1 MDQTLSLSMIT
12 EKILVVNQE
21 VFCAF
26 VNVLSWFG
34 YVEKMSDERMAKKIY
49 DGKVIGKSS
58 RRPRL
63 TFKYIILKIL
73 EEERVK
79 SVRIPRGICIK
90 RLITVQETKEV

>member
-12 EKILVVNQE
+12 EKFLVVNEE

-34 YVEKMSDERMAKKIY
+34 YVERMSDERMAKKIC
-49 DGKVIGKSS
+49 DGKVNGKSS

-63 TFKYIILKIL
+63 TFEYIILKIL
-73 EEERVK
+73 EEDRVK
-79 SVRIPRGICIK
+79 SIRIPRGVCIK
-90 RLITVQETKEV
+90 RLIIVEET